1 MLKAARVGSEKT
13 LWRLGLYRLRDG
25 SGRYKKKGRHESLAP
40 ASQRIMLTNVGF
52 GLKQSLSNH
61 CHDP

>member
-1 MLKAARVGSEKT
+1 MLKAARVGGEKT

-40 ASQRIMLTNVGF
+40 ASQRMMLRMFDFN
-52 GLKQSLSNH
+52 
-61 CHDP
+61 

>member
-13 LWRLGLYRLRDG
+13 HPLCRLRDG

-40 ASQRIMLTNVGF
+40 ASQRIMLRMFDFN
-52 GLKQSLSNH
+52 
-61 CHDP
+61 